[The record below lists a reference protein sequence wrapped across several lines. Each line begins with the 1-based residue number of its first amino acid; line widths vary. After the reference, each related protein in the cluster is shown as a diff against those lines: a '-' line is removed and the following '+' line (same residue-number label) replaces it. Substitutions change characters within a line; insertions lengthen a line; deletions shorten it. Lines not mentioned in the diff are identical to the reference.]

1 MAVVFRLR
9 GPDGKFVKGDAKNLE
24 KAMTSFG
31 SKVVKG
37 GRAILNKDK
46 KRTQSNTLFNQFHY
60 TMKSTDS
67 TITMGFEFGD
77 ANDYWQF
84 VDQGVR
90 GTGKAKKGRTKS
102 GEQST
107 RGGTGV
113 ARGKGSPFKF
123 KYDNPGGALVNAI
136 RGWIKNKPISLG
148 DSNEIGLAFAIGYSI
163 KRRGLERTMFYSRP
177 VEKALKTLPDELTE
191 AFRLDF
197 SKLIDKLPSKVLI
210 ETTE

>member
-9 GPDGKFVKGDAKNLE
+9 SPDGKYVKGEAKNLE

-31 SKVVKG
+31 SKVIKE
-37 GRAILNKDK
+37 GRAILNQKK
-46 KRTQSNTLFNQFHY
+46 KRTQSDTLFNQFHY

-67 TITMGFEFGD
+67 TITMGFDFGD

-84 VDQGVR
+84 VDQGVE
-90 GTGKAKKGRTKS
+90 GTGSVGGRSKT
-102 GEQST
+102 
-107 RGGTGV
+107 TGQFT
-113 ARGKGSPFKF
+113 RGKGSDFKF
-123 KYDNPGGALVNAI
+123 KYDNPGGGLVNAI

-148 DSNEIGLAFAIGYSI
+148 DMNENSVAWAMGYSI

-177 VEKALKTLPDELTE
+177 VEKALKTLPSELTE

-197 SKLIDKLPSKVLI
+197 SKLINKLPSKVVI
-210 ETTE
+210 ETKE

>member
-9 GPDGKFVKGDAKNLE
+9 GTDGKFVKGEAKNLE

-31 SKVVKG
+31 SKVVKE
-37 GRAILNKDK
+37 GRAILNQKK
-46 KRTQSNTLFNQFHY
+46 KRTQENTLFNQFHY
-60 TMKSTDS
+60 TMSSTDS
-67 TITMGFEFGD
+67 TITMGFNFGD

-90 GTGKAKKGRTKS
+90 GTGGAKKGRTAK
-102 GEQST
+102 GEQSA

-113 ARGKGSPFKF
+113 ARGAGSDFKF
-123 KYDNPGGALVNAI
+123 KYDNPKGDLVNAI

-148 DSNEIGLAFAIGYSI
+148 DMNETGLAFAIGYSI

-210 ETTE
+210 ETTK

>member
-9 GPDGKFVKGDAKNLE
+9 GTDGKFVKGKTKNIE
-24 KAMTSFG
+24 KAMAKFG
-31 SKVVKG
+31 SNVIKQ
-37 GRAILNKDK
+37 GRAILNQKG
-46 KRTQSNTLFNQFHY
+46 KRTQQNTLFNQYHY

-67 TITMGFEFGD
+67 TISMGFDFGD

-90 GTGKAKKGRTKS
+90 GTGGAKKGRTAK
-102 GEQST
+102 GEQSA

-113 ARGKGSPFKF
+113 ARGAGSDFKF
-123 KYDNPGGALVNAI
+123 KYDNPKGDLVNAI

-148 DSNEIGLAFAIGYSI
+148 DMNEIGLAYAIGYSI

-177 VEKALKTLPDELTE
+177 IEKALKTLPDELTE

-197 SKLIDKLPSKVLI
+197 SKVIDKLPSKVLI
-210 ETTE
+210 ETKK